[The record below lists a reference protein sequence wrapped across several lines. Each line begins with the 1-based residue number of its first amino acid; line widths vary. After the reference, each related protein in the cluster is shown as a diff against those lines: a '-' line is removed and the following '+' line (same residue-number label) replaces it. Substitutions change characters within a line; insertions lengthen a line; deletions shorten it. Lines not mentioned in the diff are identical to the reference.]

1 MVVLGSLVA
10 TGATAQE
17 ASITVGGTHAR
28 YADSLSGTAGMLGA
42 RFSFISRTSYL
53 RLEGGLSQFSSGE
66 WASQIGTQGSLIH
79 PLTGGIGIAVQGSG
93 TMSNYET
100 GSWSGTG
107 ALGSFLVFSGKGSLA
122 SVGASAGRLRAVDTS
137 VLNFQSG
144 FLRASR
150 RLSPGVTVEG
160 GVSATNSD
168 TTFFTDVTLGA
179 RLRSENI
186 SISLT
191 AGARTGDLADDP
203 WLVSM
208 IGIKASPRSTI
219 ELSFGRYPRDLV
231 GFTSGAFASAAV
243 RFSFGTSPRGQ
254 RQPIAPV
261 SVTRLDGRRVRLTI
275 RYSHDPE
282 RLEIAGPWNQWTP
295 VPLLRRGRNEWVVEL
310 ELSPGLHRYALL
322 VNGTDWTTPSEV
334 PTIDDGFG
342 GKVALVTVP

>member
-1 MVVLGSLVA
+1 MGKD
-10 TGATAQE
+10 
-17 ASITVGGTHAR
+17 GG
-28 YADSLSGTAGMLGA
+28 
-42 RFSFISRTSYL
+42 
-53 RLEGGLSQFSSGE
+53 
-66 WASQIGTQGSLIH
+66 
-79 PLTGGIGIAVQGSG
+79 
-93 TMSNYET
+93 
-100 GSWSGTG
+100 GSWGGTG
-107 ALGSFLVFSGKGSLA
+107 ALWSFLVFSGKGSLA

-137 VLNFQSG
+137 VWNFQSG

-231 GFTSGAFASAAV
+231 GFTSGSFASAAV
-243 RFSFGTSPRGQ
+243 SSSLGTPRRVQ
-254 RQPIAPV
+254 RRPIAPV
-261 SVTRLDGRRVRLTI
+261 
-275 RYSHDPE
+275 
-282 RLEIAGPWNQWTP
+282 AF
-295 VPLLRRGRNEWVVEL
+295 RG
-310 ELSPGLHRYALL
+310 
-322 VNGTDWTTPSEV
+322 
-334 PTIDDGFG
+334 
-342 GKVALVTVP
+342 